1 MAGFDKQG
9 THINHCD
16 FPIYRELKNSA
27 VNTYKNF
34 AILQLSIDNDALKR
48 EYIPRIE
55 KHNDQFIRNTL
66 PDSGFDILVPTN
78 ELFDKHFTTKF
89 IDMGIKTEMIYCD
102 VETDFLSTCAYNV
115 HPRSSISKTPLMLA
129 NHTGI
134 IDSGYRGS
142 LIGAFRYLPS
152 ATANSGYTVDKYTRL
167 LQVCHP
173 TLCPIYVI
181 IIDSNE
187 LTSSQRGSGGFGS
200 TN

>member
-1 MAGFDKQG
+1 MAGFSKQQ

-34 AILQLSIDNDALKR
+34 AILQLSIDNEALKR
-48 EYIPRIE
+48 EYLPRIE
-55 KHNDQFIRNTL
+55 KHNVQFVQNTL
-66 PDSGFDILVPTN
+66 PDSGFDILVPNN

-142 LIGAFRYLPS
+142 LIGAFRYLPLE
-152 ATANSGYTVDKYTRL
+152 TINNGYTVDKYTRL